1 MVYPA
6 EHFSSQIYLSTIGP
20 LSYDAL
26 MQTTLFFIVKV
37 VVSGLLIA
45 IISSLAKTFPKWAA
59 LLTALPLMTFFSL
72 IWIYVETKDL
82 ALLET
87 YTRDVLIWVLP
98 SFLFLIAAIYLFR
111 ARIPFLLTMG
121 ISTVALFVGV
131 LAFEKLHLLK

>member
-1 MVYPA
+1 
-6 EHFSSQIYLSTIGP
+6 
-20 LSYDAL
+20 
-26 MQTTLFFIVKV
+26 MQTTVFFIVKV
-37 VVSGLLIA
+37 VVSGFLIA
-45 IISSLAKTFPKWAA
+45 VISSLAKTFPKWAA
-59 LLTALPLMTFFSL
+59 LLTALPLVTFLSL
-72 IWIYVETKDL
+72 IWIYMETKDL

-131 LAFEKLHLLK
+131 LIFEKLHLLK